1 MASGSVFSGALR
13 TITSTKLEEL
23 SKHRTTFNKQYD
35 SLLAAVKAEQDPLKR
50 LDIVV
55 DGTKSC
61 LGVKTAAH
69 KDESDRPRRVI
80 FGGTRNGRLETDLR
94 TVDRFLHQARFDPSV
109 SIAVL
114 EDWEKK
120 LLQYVS
126 VQSTKYE
133 YADLYGKLVTE
144 WLSSEKK
151 GTTPAADGDVE
162 MDESFAELPSTKRLE
177 ARREWEKSVL
187 EPATVDVPTLEAYL
201 QKLFVTDKKRVEA
214 SLKDLREKVEDFE
227 ISLTSSSQ
235 FNTSTLRWVITS
247 LQTSDL
253 LSNEK
258 REVLGDFLSNDVI
271 LSEIADVLN
280 MRLDALAFW
289 TWGEHVLLEQRLQI
303 NGQLQIHMHEDIL
316 QAIFLH
322 YIGVKWSVF
331 FKEAFLALR
340 SNSKTWQ
347 SNRADVP
354 KSDKMRRGYFLGDK
368 GQSVRGNLNGKHSK
382 IQRKRYFTN
391 QLLDDVH
398 QQIQHNEGEEEA
410 DFTDFVQER
419 PRKRAKQ
426 TARKSAPAVQAT
438 VAARMAMPV
447 MAPRRA
453 PAPEECEEEDEDR
466 GYALFDGGGDS
477 CLNTDEVEAE
487 LDSDD
492 DDEDTDKNP
501 MEAKQ
506 RLLHILA
513 TEIVMNTRLNGEVAC
528 FRTVFESWNPLLPHE
543 TVVAILDFFGVS
555 QKWKAFFKTF
565 LQASLKFADDDQAT
579 EPRSRRRG
587 TLDSH
592 ALSDV
597 FGEVVLFCLD
607 FSVNQNTEGGLLHRL
622 YDDIWFWNKDYEK
635 CASAWESVTEF
646 AKVTGTEVSH
656 VFPFW
661 CALANTCPD

>member
-347 SNRADVP
+347 SNHADVP
-354 KSDKMRRGYFLGDK
+354 KSDRRRRAYFLGNQ
-368 GQSVRGNLNGKHSK
+368 GLSVRGNLNSKRSK
-382 IQRKRYFTN
+382 IQQKRYFTK
-391 QLLDDVH
+391 QLLDDVR

-410 DFTDFVQER
+410 DFADFVQDR

-426 TARKSAPAVQAT
+426 MARNSAPT
-438 VAARMAMPV
+438 VLDDL
-447 MAPRRA
+447 
-453 PAPEECEEEDEDR
+453 EEDDEDM
-466 GYALFDGGGDS
+466 GFALFDGGGECS
-477 CLNTDEVEAE
+477 LAACEAE
-487 LDSDD
+487 AEPDSDD
-492 DDEDTDKNP
+492 SEEDTDKNP

-506 RLLHILA
+506 GLLHILA
-513 TEIVMNTRLNGEVAC
+513 TEILINTRLNGEVAC
-528 FRTVFESWNPLLPHE
+528 FRTAFESWNSLLPHE
-543 TVVAILDFFGVS
+543 TILTVLDFFGVS
-555 QKWKAFFKTF
+555 QKWKSLFKTF
-565 LQASLKFADDDQAT
+565 LQAPLKFADDDEAT
-579 EPRSRRRG
+579 EPRLRRRG
-587 TLDSH
+587 TPGSH

-622 YDDIWFWNKDYEK
+622 YDDVWFWNKDYEK
-635 CASAWESVTEF
+635 CASAWESVTKF
-646 AKVTGTEVSH
+646 AEVTGTEVCHGFFS
-656 VFPFW
+656 F
-661 CALANTCPD
+661 